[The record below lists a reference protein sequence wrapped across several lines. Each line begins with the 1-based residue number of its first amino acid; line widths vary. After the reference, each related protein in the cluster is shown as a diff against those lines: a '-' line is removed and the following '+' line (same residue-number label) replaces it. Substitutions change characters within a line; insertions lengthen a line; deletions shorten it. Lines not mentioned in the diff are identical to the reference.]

1 MEALRNV
8 NSGAHA
14 CPQRG
19 RGAPLK
25 VHAQSWPRPN
35 KGSGTS
41 CVTQSKKMYLIN
53 HCLGHADYPVSED
66 PFVLSEQGR
75 DVPTS
80 STVSERGAIWVR
92 LLVVEFVLVVVVVE
106 AVRMLFR
113 RTWLFVL
120 IL

>member
-1 MEALRNV
+1 MRDTIKEDV
-8 NSGAHA
+8 
-14 CPQRG
+14 PYQ
-19 RGAPLK
+19 PL
-25 VHAQSWPRPN
+25 PGP
-35 KGSGTS
+35 
-41 CVTQSKKMYLIN
+41 
-53 HCLGHADYPVSED
+53 DYPVSED
-66 PFVLSEQGR
+66 PFVLSEQSR